1 MSYYS
6 QTGKTIEQAFKE
18 FDKENPAVYDQFKIY
33 FNMLKEKGVKKT
45 SSKMIL
51 NRIRF
56 EVYMETTGKP
66 YRINDCF
73 TSHYARKFVK
83 EYPHFKDFFEFRKL
97 KAIEIKEDDD
107 VKYFKDGQA
116 IMF

>member
-18 FDKENPAVYDQFKIY
+18 FDKENPDIFLLFKKY
-33 FNMLKEKGVKKT
+33 FFILFEKGVKKT
-45 SSKMIL
+45 SSKMII
-51 NRIRF
+51 NRIRW
-56 EVYMETTGKP
+56 EVYVETTGKP
-66 YRINDCF
+66 YKINDCF

-83 EYPHFKDFFEFRKL
+83 EYPDFSGYFEFRKL